1 MQVGNAV
8 AAPTAGGLSTRL
20 VGVLG
25 ENASR
30 IENFVIDRAT
40 GGWSSRV
47 GYEKFDPKASSLF
60 DPFGSIG
67 PIYSV
72 HVHQGLSG
80 GARQSILF
88 EAGGSLYLL
97 YEASGSPL
105 LRTLQA
111 GRHIPTAME
120 CSSWFTDVGDG
131 VIVTNGVDRPV
142 YVKPWPL
149 GSSAE
154 SSTTITQCIR
164 PFGFIG
170 KPPAPSVHR
179 NTAMASGIHSSTI
192 TGGGATTLWCPNT
205 PGAISDGGKWGFGYS
220 KGDGNESLFGWAMSF
235 ISDTGSE
242 SPISDMI
249 TTAWRVDG
257 AVTGWKHAIA
267 LDVSV
272 GPAGTVARKFYRT
285 GNFSDDWS
293 TPNDTTL
300 GFVGLLR
307 NNVED
312 VYFDAVKVPNFAL
325 TPSALDTGPLPTTHP
340 RFSGMFGGCL
350 FLDGG
355 SEDPRSLFYSAPG
368 LIEQFSPANVLQL
381 GGAGGGITALFS
393 NYNTL
398 VIFRENGIDIVEG
411 DYTNGFT
418 VKTVSESITCRSP
431 KSIQS
436 VPGVGVV
443 FLAQDGVYAVV
454 GGLVGGAEFKVISLT
469 DGQTE
474 FINRVTPGCSARAV
488 SVYSPKFKEYQLYI
502 PMNGQDRPTRGLILH
517 VDRLGE
523 LSRGLS
529 PWSVRVGF
537 PVGDIACLYGGAPIF
552 GHHTGIEAGANS
564 EAGIFV
570 ISAKR
575 ALGGTITGDNAPVY
589 NIDAAP
595 VSVYRSEWNDFG
607 DSSVKKSVKYVEL
620 KLMSTGTTPLIQL
633 RPMKDFNY
641 NQSTTPDTICQPADV
656 EKLPVF
662 DTAIFGVA
670 KYEDEHVI
678 SLRIAVSNGAC
689 THFAFEISTQED
701 ITLLGYTI
709 EFEVGPK
716 VIPGKKS

>member
-20 VGVLG
+20 VGALG

-30 IENFVIDRAT
+30 MENFVIDRAS
-40 GGWSSRV
+40 GGWSSRI
-47 GYEKFDPKASSLF
+47 GYEKFDPKLSSLF
-60 DPFGSIG
+60 TPFGSVG

-88 EAGGSLYLL
+88 EADGVLYLL

-120 CSSWFTDVGDG
+120 CSSWFTDVGEG
-131 VIVTNGVDRPV
+131 VVVTNGVDRPV
-142 YVKPWPL
+142 YIKPWPL
-149 GSSAE
+149 GSSSE
-154 SSTTITQCIR
+154 SSNTITQCIR

-170 KPPAPSVHR
+170 KPPAPNVHR
-179 NTAMASGIHSSTI
+179 NTPMASGIHSSTI

-220 KGDGNESLFGWAMSF
+220 KGDGNDSVFGWAMSF

-242 SPISDMI
+242 SPISDM
-249 TTAWRVDG
+249 TTSTWTVDG
-257 AVTGWKHAIA
+257 SVTGWKHALA
-267 LDVSV
+267 LDIAT
-272 GPAGTVARKFYRT
+272 GPAGTVARKIYRT
-285 GNFSDDWS
+285 TNFSDDWS
-293 TPNDTTL
+293 TPGDTTL
-300 GFVGLLR
+300 GFVGLVR
-307 NNVED
+307 NNVEEI
-312 VYFDAVKVPNFAL
+312 YFDAQKVPNFAL
-325 TPSALDTGPLPTTHP
+325 MPDPLSTGALPSTHP

-355 SEDPRSLFYSAPG
+355 IEDPRSLFYSAPG
-368 LIEQFSPANVLQL
+368 LIEQFSPVNVLQL

-393 NYNTL
+393 NYSTL
-398 VIFRENGIDIVEG
+398 VVFRENGIDIVEG
-411 DYTNGFT
+411 DYKSGFT
-418 VKTVSESITCRSP
+418 VKTISESITCRAP

-436 VPGVGVV
+436 IPGVGVV
-443 FLAQDGVYAVV
+443 FLAQDGVYAVA
-454 GGLVGGAEFKVISLT
+454 GGVVGGAEFKVISLT

-474 FINRVTPGCSARAV
+474 FIGRVTSGCSNRAV
-488 SVYSPKFKEYQLYI
+488 SVYSPKFKEYQLYV
-502 PMNGQDRPTRGLILH
+502 PMNGQDRPTRGFILH

-537 PVGDIACLYGGAPIF
+537 PVGDIACLYSGTPIF

-570 ISAKR
+570 ISGRR
-575 ALGGTITGDNAPVY
+575 AMGGSISGENEPVY
-589 NIDAAP
+589 TEGAAP
-595 VSVYRSEWNDFG
+595 TSVYISEWNDLG
-607 DSSVKKSVKYVEL
+607 SAALKKTVKYVTL
-620 KLMSTGTTPLIQL
+620 RLMSTGTAPTIQMKAL
-633 RPMKDFNY
+633 RDFANGEGL
-641 NQSTTPDTICQPADV
+641 TKDTICQPADID
-656 EKLPVF
+656 KLPVF
-662 DTAIFGVA
+662 DTAVMGVA

-678 SLRIAVSNGAC
+678 SLRVPVGSFIC
-689 THFAFEISTQED
+689 THFAFKLSTQED

-709 EFEVGPK
+709 EFEVGST
-716 VIPGKKS
+716 VIEGKKS